1 MVHSFGYFIFILI
14 AIVIG
19 IITVKKVTGCLIKA
33 IIGVVLIGILVLLYF
48 LYFS

>member
-1 MVHSFGYFIFILI
+1 MVHNFGYFIFILI
-14 AIVIG
+14 AIVVG

-33 IIGVVLIGILVLLYF
+33 VIGVALVAILALLYF